1 MLNWSYKEAYA
12 FFTENAYGR
21 VIPESKEY
29 VTSLNSSSTIDLR
42 GKENARELILE
53 SIDSRT
59 FILIDGGSLQGKS
72 TLANRI
78 AKQTNAIVLDIDLL
92 CRDWVDERLKKVQ
105 SQDEYMKIM
114 LSLGK
119 LTNKFIQDELENI
132 VCQKSKLGRPVILVG
147 RYLEVLYRA
156 IIARTLGKYFE
167 KTMSLLCCENNFKII
182 EQHMAKREKEFSMV
196 TPDIMRQQIIIEYK
210 NTIDFINQCNGNFL
224 GVGMTTSFIV
234 NIVFTKL

>member
-1 MLNWSYKEAYA
+1 MYEKIKR
-12 FFTENAYGR
+12 NAQM
-21 VIPESKEY
+21 E
-29 VTSLNSSSTIDLR
+29 LWSSTR
-42 GKENARELILE
+42 VFFKKRVREIY
-53 SIDSRT
+53 SRT
-59 FILIDGGSLQGKS
+59 FILIDGGSLQGKN

-147 RYLEVLYRA
+147 RYLELLYRA

-167 KTMSLLCCENNFKII
+167 KTMSLLSCIVIGILYYAII
-182 EQHMAKREKEFSMV
+182 LQYY
-196 TPDIMRQQIIIEYK
+196 PPI
-210 NTIDFINQCNGNFL
+210 FIL
-224 GVGMTTSFIV
+224 
-234 NIVFTKL
+234 